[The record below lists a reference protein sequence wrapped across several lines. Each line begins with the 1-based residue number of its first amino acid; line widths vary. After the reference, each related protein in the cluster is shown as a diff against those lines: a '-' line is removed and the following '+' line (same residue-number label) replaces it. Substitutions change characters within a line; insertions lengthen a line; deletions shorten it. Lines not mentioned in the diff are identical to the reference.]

1 MSPIFS
7 CGLTGAPIR
16 RELGFA
22 ASLEAI
28 PLSATWGE
36 IMSRKVLLAGASALA
51 ILVAAGAAEADSFT
65 IPGMYS
71 FTVA

>member
-22 ASLEAI
+22 TSLEAI